1 MDTATIVGLLTLLG
15 SYIFL
20 VIAWY
25 IILVIANW
33 KIFTKAG
40 EAGWKSII
48 PIYNSYVV
56 YKISWKT
63 MWFWIGLLL
72 GVVTGICDIFTSA
85 GDTTTISVIF
95 GVISAITGI
104 ASIVITVASQYK
116 LSKSFGHGV
125 GYTIGLI
132 FLNPI
137 FTLIIAFGSS
147 QYQGADL

>member
-48 PIYNSYVV
+48 PIYNSDVV

-85 GDTTTISVIF
+85 GDTTTISVILVLF
-95 GVISAITGI
+95 
-104 ASIVITVASQYK
+104 Q
-116 LSKSFGHGV
+116 L
-125 GYTIGLI
+125 
-132 FLNPI
+132 
-137 FTLIIAFGSS
+137 
-147 QYQGADL
+147 

>member
-72 GVVTGICDIFTSA
+72 GVVMGICDIFTSA

-137 FTLIIAFGSS
+137 FTLILAFGSS

>member
-48 PIYNSYVV
+48 PIYNR
-56 YKISWKT
+56 
-63 MWFWIGLLL
+63 
-72 GVVTGICDIFTSA
+72 
-85 GDTTTISVIF
+85 
-95 GVISAITGI
+95 
-104 ASIVITVASQYK
+104 
-116 LSKSFGHGV
+116 
-125 GYTIGLI
+125 
-132 FLNPI
+132 
-137 FTLIIAFGSS
+137 
-147 QYQGADL
+147 

>member
-1 MDTATIVGLLTLLG
+1 
-15 SYIFL
+15 
-20 VIAWY
+20 
-25 IILVIANW
+25 
-33 KIFTKAG
+33 
-40 EAGWKSII
+40 
-48 PIYNSYVV
+48 
-56 YKISWKT
+56 

-72 GVVTGICDIFTSA
+72 GIVTGICDIFTSA

-137 FTLIIAFGSS
+137 FTLILAFGSS